1 MISIIIPNYNKSNYI
16 VESID
21 SIKEQTSNNWECII
35 IDDCSTDNSV
45 LTIKSVIKNDDRF
58 RLYINNKNR
67 GGAFSRNIGIKKS
80 SGKYIVFLDS
90 DDILNKNCIQY
101 RFNKISTS
109 NKLDFLV
116 FPMNTFYQSIGDSS
130 MVWDNFKDNHL
141 QRFLSHDLPWHT
153 MMLIWRKEFL
163 IKLGGFNVEFKRCQ
177 DVELHTRALMDS
189 NVKYDI
195 FTGFSDCYFRISD
208 ERINNIDH
216 FILNDLN
223 GKAYY
228 INYFR
233 KILSKDKLR
242 FLKGTIFEA
251 YVLINTFYYKSK
263 ISKIH
268 LNKFINYFEN
278 SINYELNLVEKNI
291 LNLYVKYIYLKI
303 RIKGINRIFKFFFI
317 Y

>member
-45 LTIKSVIKNDDRF
+45 LTIKSAIKNDDRF

-90 DDILNKNCIQY
+90 DDILDKNCIQN

-233 KILSKDKLR
+233 NILSKDKLR

-291 LNLYVKYIYLKI
+291 LNLYVKYIYSKI

>member
-21 SIKEQTSNNWECII
+21 SVKKQTSNNWECII

-45 LTIKSVIKNDDRF
+45 LTIKSVTKNDDRF

-101 RFNKISTS
+101 RFNKISS
-109 NKLDFLV
+109 LNKLDFLV
-116 FPMNTFYQSIGDSS
+116 FPMNTFFQSIGDSS

-163 IKLGGFNVEFKRCQ
+163 IKLGGFNVGFKRCQ

-208 ERINNIDH
+208 ERINNIDQ
-216 FILNDLN
+216 FVLNDLN

-251 YVLINTFYYKSK
+251 YVLINSFYYKSK
-263 ISKIH
+263 ISKKH

-278 SINYELNLVEKNI
+278 SINFELNLVEKNI
-291 LNLYVKYIYLKI
+291 LNLYVKYIHLKI